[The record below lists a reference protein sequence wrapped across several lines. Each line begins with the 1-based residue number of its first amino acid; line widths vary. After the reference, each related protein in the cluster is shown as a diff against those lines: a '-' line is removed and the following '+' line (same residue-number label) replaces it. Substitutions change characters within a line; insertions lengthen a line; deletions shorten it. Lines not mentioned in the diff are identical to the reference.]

1 MKRDDHLISIGEFA
15 SKAGVTL
22 RTLRYYDSIHLL
34 KPCSYSDTGHRMY
47 NKQDFAKLQKILTL
61 KFIGFSLED
70 IKNVIKHDINDQDFR
85 KSLEIQKKIMEEK
98 IQHTYM
104 VIKAIDETIDMLN
117 YKDVMNWDKFTN
129 IISILNKDQK
139 LLEQYKN
146 ASNLRARIKI
156 HELYSVNKHGWM
168 KWFFEQLNIPKD
180 AKILE
185 LGCGDASLWVKN
197 LERIPKGWD
206 IILTDFSKGMLEDAK
221 RNLKNKAKNFKFKI
235 VDAQEIPFNECSFDV
250 VIANHMLYH
259 VEDIEKAF
267 SEIDRIL
274 KKGGYFYASTVGKN
288 HMYEMR
294 DLIFEFKSEVM
305 NAKSWDITENFQLE
319 NGLEQVEKWFEK
331 VKLKR
336 YQDSLIVTDAV
347 PLIDYIFSMPGNV
360 RESFDERKL
369 KQFVEFLEDKISKD
383 NGIYITK
390 DTGFFEARK

>member
-1 MKRDDHLISIGEFA
+1 MTKDDHLISIGEFA

-22 RTLRYYDSIHLL
+22 RTLRYYDSIDLL

-117 YKDVMNWDKFTN
+117 YKDVMNWDKFTD
-129 IISILNKDQK
+129 IISILNKDEK

-156 HELYSVNKHGWM
+156 HELYSVNKYGWM
-168 KWFFEQLNIPKD
+168 EWFFEQLNIPKY

-267 SEIDRIL
+267 SEIARIL
-274 KKGGYFYASTVGKN
+274 KKDGYFYASTVGKN

-369 KQFVEFLEDKISKD
+369 KQFVEFLEDKICKD